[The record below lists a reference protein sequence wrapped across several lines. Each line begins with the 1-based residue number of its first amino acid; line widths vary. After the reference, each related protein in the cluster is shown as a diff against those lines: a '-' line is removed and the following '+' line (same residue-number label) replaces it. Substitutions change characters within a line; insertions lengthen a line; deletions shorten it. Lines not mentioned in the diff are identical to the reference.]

1 MESTDDSNKN
11 FFKYVFNFD
20 DASKS
25 DMLNII
31 QYTLIAIIPVVSL
44 NKAMQKYV
52 PESDDR
58 KGSLELL
65 AEIVIQV
72 IGMFVGLLLIHRI
85 ITFVPTYSG
94 MNYPDFSIIF
104 IILAVLMITLSL
116 QTKLGEKVSVLTD
129 RLSELWDGKPSG
141 KKGKNNNNNSVK
153 VSQPI
158 SGQNN
163 YIMTNAN
170 TNSNANSGY
179 TDGTSINSLPTDTQQ
194 LPNYDN
200 MVRNDSNPLQ
210 NAATPGG
217 MAESFVPM
225 AASEFLGGGFGS
237 SW

>member
-116 QTKLGEKVSVLTD
+116 QTKLGVIFSPQEC
-129 RLSELWDGKPSG
+129 
-141 KKGKNNNNNSVK
+141 
-153 VSQPI
+153 I
-158 SGQNN
+158 
-163 YIMTNAN
+163 
-170 TNSNANSGY
+170 
-179 TDGTSINSLPTDTQQ
+179 
-194 LPNYDN
+194 
-200 MVRNDSNPLQ
+200 
-210 NAATPGG
+210 
-217 MAESFVPM
+217 
-225 AASEFLGGGFGS
+225 
-237 SW
+237 

>member
-1 MESTDDSNKN
+1 MESTDDSDKN

-20 DASKS
+20 DSSKS

-31 QYTLIAIIPVVSL
+31 QYTLIAIIPVVML
-44 NKAMQKYV
+44 NKSMQKYV

-65 AEIVIQV
+65 AEIIIQV
-72 IGMFVGLLLIHRI
+72 IGMFIGLLLIHRI

-94 MNYPDFSIIF
+94 VNYPDFNIVF
-104 IILAVLMITLSL
+104 IVLAVLMITLSL

-129 RLSELWDGKPSG
+129 RISELWDGKPAG
-141 KKGKNNNNNSVK
+141 KKGGKNNNGSNNVK

-163 YIMTNAN
+163 YNMTPN
-170 TNSNANSGY
+170 TQTNNGGGY
-179 TDGTSINSLPTDTQQ
+179 TDGTSINSLPDTQQ

-200 MVRNDSNPLQ
+200 MVKPDNTPLQ
-210 NAATPGG
+210 NAATPG
-217 MAESFVPM
+217 MAESFGPM
-225 AASEFLGGGFGS
+225 AANEFLGGAFGGS
-237 SW
+237 TW

>member
-1 MESTDDSNKN
+1 MESTDDSEKN

-20 DASKS
+20 DSSKS

-31 QYTLIAIIPVVSL
+31 QYTLIAIIPVVML
-44 NKAMQKYV
+44 NKSMQKYV
-52 PESDDR
+52 PESDDK

-65 AEIVIQV
+65 AEIIIQIV
-72 IGMFVGLLLIHRI
+72 GMFIGLLLIHRV

-94 MNYPDFSIIF
+94 MNYPDFNIVF

-129 RLSELWDGKPSG
+129 RISELWDGKPAG
-141 KKGKNNNNNSVK
+141 KKGGKNNNNSAVK

-163 YIMTNAN
+163 YTITPNAN
-170 TNSNANSGY
+170 MNSGSGY
-179 TDGTSINSLPTDTQQ
+179 TDSTSINSLPDTQQ
-194 LPNYDN
+194 MPNYDN
-200 MVRNDSNPLQ
+200 MVRNDNNPLQ
-210 NAATPGG
+210 NAATPG
-217 MAESFVPM
+217 MAESFGPM
-225 AASEFLGGGFGS
+225 AASEFLGGSFGS